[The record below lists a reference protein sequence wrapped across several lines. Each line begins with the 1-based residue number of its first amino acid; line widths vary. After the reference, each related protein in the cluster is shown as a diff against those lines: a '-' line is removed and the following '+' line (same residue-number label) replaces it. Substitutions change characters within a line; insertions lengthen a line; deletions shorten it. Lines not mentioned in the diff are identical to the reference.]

1 MAVSDR
7 PPRVRPG
14 FRRLAIGAFIVL
26 TPIAMHTAWDHFEA
40 RRLAQLVTDIRSR
53 NEPIALPLTGIGPRS
68 ESSQNAARYYEAAAA
83 LVEPGSDLYG
93 PTGLLHRMESAP
105 VADRP
110 RLLGELRA
118 WLERNREAETL
129 LARATELAFEGY
141 LPGTDYSFRVDRLYK
156 LVNVANLRAFERLEA
171 RDGEAAA
178 DAVVRQLRIG
188 RPLTAGGPTN
198 LSILNFSGAL
208 SRSLPAVGG
217 LIEFGP
223 SDVALHRVQSAIREL
238 DNDAAIEQSAIA
250 ERAFWLGRYWD
261 NSRHWYARQRDGD
274 GLEWYLVRPYMTR
287 RLIATVQIMSE
298 LIANARRPWPDRLEV
313 DVPPEPSSNRRPSRF
328 PFVGRVQVDYMVRHS
343 YRSRASAVA
352 NSLALGRT
360 ADAAI
365 AVARYQRA
373 AGGSLPGSLSDL
385 VPTYL
390 TAVPI
395 DPFTGR
401 EVRYSR
407 SADRYVVYSLGPD
420 KKDNGGVQVTDPAWP
435 SSIRR
440 SHNPPP
446 DLGVSVRIQPKRR

>member
-1 MAVSDR
+1 VAVSDR

-26 TPIAMHTAWDHFEA
+26 TPIALHTAWDHYEA

-53 NEPIALPLTGIGPRS
+53 NEPVVSPLAGIGPRS
-68 ESSQNAARYYEAAAA
+68 QSSQNAARYYEAAAA
-83 LVEPGSDLYG
+83 LVEPGAALYG
-93 PTGLLHRMESAP
+93 PTGLLHRMETAP
-105 VADRP
+105 VADRS
-110 RLLGELRA
+110 RLLEELRA

-129 LARATELAFEGY
+129 LTRATELPFEGY
-141 LPGTDYSFRVDRLYK
+141 LPGTDYSFRFDRLYR
-156 LVNVANLRAFERLEA
+156 LVNVANFRAFERLEA
-171 RDGEAAA
+171 GDAEAAA

-198 LSILNFSGAL
+198 LSILNFSGVL
-208 SRSLPAVGG
+208 SRSLPAMGG
-217 LIEFGP
+217 LIESGP
-223 SDVALHRVQSAIREL
+223 SDVALQRVQTAIREL
-238 DNDAAIEQSAIA
+238 DNDAAIEQSTIA
-250 ERAFWLGRYWD
+250 ERAFWLGRHWD
-261 NSRHWYARQRDGD
+261 DRRHWYARQRDGS

-287 RLIATVQIMSE
+287 RLIATGQIMSE
-298 LIANARRPWPDRLEV
+298 LIANARRPWPERLEV
-313 DVPPEPSSNRRPSRF
+313 DVPPQPSTNRVTSAF
-328 PFVGRVQVDYMVRHS
+328 PFLSRVQVEYTLRHS

-352 NSLALGRT
+352 NSLVLGRT

-373 AGGSLPGSLSDL
+373 AGGALPRSLGDL
-385 VPTYL
+385 VPAYL

-407 SADRYVVYSLGPD
+407 SADRYVVYSFGPD
-420 KKDNGGVQVTDPAWP
+420 KKDDGGVQVTDPAWA
-435 SSIRR
+435 SGMRR
-440 SHNPPP
+440 SRNPPP